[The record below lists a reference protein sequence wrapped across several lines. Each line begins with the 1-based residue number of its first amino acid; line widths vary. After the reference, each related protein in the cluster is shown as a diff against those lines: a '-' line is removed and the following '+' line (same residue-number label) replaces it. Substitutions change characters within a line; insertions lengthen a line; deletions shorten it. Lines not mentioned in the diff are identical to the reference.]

1 MIPLVKPLFG
11 NEEVNA
17 VKRVLDSGWVAGQGP
32 AGAEFEQKFKDKFGY
47 PNAVAVNNCTA
58 ALHLSLLSLGIGPGD
73 EVLVSDYTYPATA
86 HAVKYCG
93 AKPIF
98 VDIHEDTYNMNVA
111 DAEEKITD
119 HTKAIMPVHA
129 FGQSADLDS
138 VHDLARKRG
147 LKVIE
152 DAACAV
158 GTKFK
163 GQFVG
168 KNSEFA
174 CFSFH
179 ARKGISTGEGG
190 MLVTRSASLAEK
202 ARSLSCFGIQSAFKR
217 QSNEFVL
224 PSFRELG
231 YNYKL
236 SDILSAIGVEQ
247 LIKLDGIISSKRKLA
262 KAYREELEGANGI
275 TPPFEDPRGFHVY
288 QSFVCL
294 VGEGV
299 NRDKLIQKLRENGI
313 CAQIGTY
320 ACHLQ
325 PVYGSKQ
332 ACPVSKDVFERAL
345 ALPLYAEMT
354 EEEVHSVVKKI
365 GACIK

>member
-1 MIPLVKPLFG
+1 MD
-11 NEEVNA
+11 A

-32 AGAEFEQKFKDKFGY
+32 ASAEFEREFKAKFGY

-58 ALHLSLLSLGIGPGD
+58 ALHLALLSLGIGNGD

-93 AKPIF
+93 AEPVF
-98 VDIHEDTYNMNVA
+98 VDIHEDTYNMNVE
-111 DAEEKITD
+111 DAEEKITER
-119 HTKAIMPVHA
+119 TKAIIPVHT
-129 FGQSADLDS
+129 FGQATDLNAI
-138 VHDLARKRG
+138 HDLAQRYD

-158 GTKFK
+158 GTKFNEK
-163 GQFVG
+163 FVG
-168 KNSEFA
+168 ADSDFA

-179 ARKGISTGEGG
+179 ARKGITTGEGG
-190 MLVTRSASLAEK
+190 MLTANDESLAAH
-202 ARSLSCFGIQSAFKR
+202 ARMLSCFGIQSAFGR
-217 QSNEFVL
+217 QAGGFTV
-224 PSFRELG
+224 PSFTELG

-236 SDILSAIGVEQ
+236 SDILSAIGTEQ
-247 LIKLDGIISSKRKLA
+247 LRKLDEIIACKRALV
-262 KAYREELEGANGI
+262 KAYRNEMESLEKVK
-275 TPPFEDPRGFHVY
+275 PPFEDPKSGHVY

-294 VGEGV
+294 VDDGA
-299 NRDKLIQKLRENGI
+299 NRNKLIQKLKESGVG
-313 CAQIGTY
+313 AQIGTY

-332 ACPVSKDVFERAL
+332 ECPVSKSVFERAL

-354 EEEVHSVVKKI
+354 VEEVREVVKKV
-365 GACIK
+365 GDCIK